1 MMDEFYKEVQKVSE
15 ANNDLS
21 ETGKAVVLF
30 RVAIEESSR
39 EVGLAP
45 TLHLLSKLMTTTLGI
60 LADDKDVTFE
70 DTLDD
75 LNVDNLTPN

>member
-30 RVAIEESSR
+30 RVAIENHAR
-39 EVGLAP
+39 EVGLESSMY
-45 TLHLLSKLMTTTLGI
+45 LMSKLMTTTLGI
-60 LADDKDVTFE
+60 MAGEEESFE
-70 DTLDD
+70 QILLIRIDQQ
-75 LNVDNLTPN
+75 

>member
-30 RVAIEESSR
+30 RVAIENHAR
-39 EVGLAP
+39 EVGLESSM
-45 TLHLLSKLMTTTLGI
+45 HLLSKLMTTTLGI
-60 LADDKDVTFE
+60 MAEDEDATFE
-70 DTLDD
+70 DILDD